1 MKKLSILVVVLL
13 LVGGFAFAQEV
24 EFKGDATLTAGFD
37 LDTEQFGFKN
47 AASSSLKVTWAFDD
61 ASAGGTQAFIEL
73 TKMSLVAE
81 DDTVNIDDPT
91 VKAGLIFEPITVTIY
106 SAPSLAFNNATGFK
120 FIPDDPDDPRNDI
133 DPELATNN
141 DATAASTSVDAEL
154 VTVPT
159 GDPAPTDGVL
169 VGTSG
174 GYDVYAVASE
184 TVKAAEETTFQG
196 FTITAAVDPL
206 SVDLFVATDGTW
218 VENTDNAFA
227 FGSVVTATVDP
238 LTVKAGV
245 IYGPTDD
252 EAALGATAS
261 VAAAVGPADVSIGF
275 DYFEED
281 FDLSAKLGVD
291 LGVASIASL
300 TYLTSQDETL
310 EMYQEL
316 VVDASAAVEELTF
329 KNTTQLETILLEDG
343 LKWYN
348 GTDLAYNI
356 DGIKPFTLVEVYD
369 VADELDM
376 DLEVGVEA
384 SGMIE
389 LTTFTLKYEVDN
401 LLTADNLGL
410 ITFATKIAF

>member
-91 VKAGLIFEPITVTIY
+91 VKAGLTFEPITVTIY

-133 DPELATNN
+133 DPELAANN
-141 DATAASTSVDAEL
+141 IATAAGDSTTELLWVATADVDPETDN
-154 VTVPT
+154 VIDDTTFPGYSFVERTVA
-159 GDPAPTDGVL
+159 GDD
-169 VGTSG
+169 
-174 GYDVYAVASE
+174 E
-184 TVKAAEETTFQG
+184 VKTTFQG

-252 EAALGATAS
+252 LAELGATAS

-300 TYLTSQDETL
+300 TYLTTSEAETL

-329 KNTTQLETILLEDG
+329 KNTTQLETILEDG